1 MASVSE
7 IYTSRIG
14 GVAGLSG
21 THGLTTTHLV
31 TLDSVTD
38 DPRTVITTGSVSGSV
53 YIGKPYPWGGFGVVA
68 FDYVIVDRKSPL
80 VWEVDVLYR
89 VPLFVNARGQGVW
102 DWEWNVGLASERVF
116 FSLPGI
122 PARGATA
129 EERELARTPQPI
141 GPNVYSVLEGPPDP
155 NGGFYVDTI
164 NGRIDLQRTSEVRLI
179 GIDVPRPVASLSLNR
194 VFGYIPPDVVT
205 VVNTKVGFV
214 NNDAKFYGAGRRT
227 LRFAGAVTRKQSAA
241 FMPNQ
246 VTSGQAF
253 EVFLGFDHD
262 DRGHSPKPITHTWRT
277 ADGETAIRRVDTG
290 EIETTSFKVAD
301 ETPFASLLTAFD

>member
-14 GVAGLSG
+14 GIAGMSG

-31 TLDSVTD
+31 TLDAVTD

-53 YIGKPYPWGGFGVVA
+53 PIGTGYPWGGFGVVA
-68 FDYVIVDRKSPL
+68 FDYVIGDRKSPL

-89 VPLFVNARGQGVW
+89 QPLNINSRGQGVW
-102 DWEWNVGLASERVF
+102 NWEWNTGLESERVF
-116 FSLPGI
+116 FSLPGT

-129 EERELARTPQPI
+129 EERLLARTPQPI
-141 GPNVYSVLEGPPDP
+141 GPKVYSVLEGPPDP
-155 NGGFYVDTI
+155 SGGFYVDTA

-179 GIDVPRPVASLSLNR
+179 GVDVPRPVGTLSLDR
-194 VFGYIPPDVVT
+194 VFGHIPPDLVT
-205 VVNTKVGFV
+205 AVNAQMGLL
-214 NNDAKFYGAGRRT
+214 NSDAKFYGAGKRT
-227 LRFAGAVTRKQSAA
+227 MRFAGAVTRKRSAA
-241 FMPNQ
+241 FIPGQ

-262 DRGHSPKPITHTWRT
+262 PRGHSPKPITHTWRT
-277 ADGETAIRRVDTG
+277 ADGETAIRRVDTNG
-290 EIETTSFKVAD
+290 IETTSFKVSD